1 MTALEG
7 DRGYHDIQ
15 GREDVTGIETRDRAV
30 EVMKR
35 SQFQTC
41 FKGEPQDLLTDVT

>member
-15 GREDVTGIETRDRAV
+15 GREDVTGMETRDRAV